1 MWRIYSCLAYE
12 HDLRFVVLAVAV
24 CVLGCFTG
32 ITALQ
37 RAMAVEKLQRRHW
50 LIIAGGVT
58 GISIWTT
65 HFTAMLGYAWELDL
79 RTNIEVAVLSAA
91 SCIGLSTLGWVIGS
105 GASRL
110 RGLLGGAIIGV
121 ALALSHYMDMA
132 ALQVPGGVR
141 YDPALVVASLVGGL
155 TLCASA
161 GWLMQPYAKLPLAWP
176 SAVTLIAGIIFLHF
190 VAMASITIVR
200 GPIEMTATGVDLS
213 TVGSIVVGAS
223 LLIIAVALGLAF
235 HSQKRARAASED
247 RERLLKALADLQA
260 SEAHHRASIALNPQI
275 PWLAD
280 ATGKVIEVSPR
291 WADLVG
297 VPVEQALGDGW
308 AAAVHPDD
316 LPAVETLWRRAVETQ
331 DGSIADSRYRVRLR
345 DGRYHWFRARAL
357 PRRSASGEIIA
368 WYGSLEDIDE
378 QVRAELELRESEER
392 YRLASS
398 ATNDVIW
405 DWSYEE
411 RITTWAGAIEEVLG
425 YPEARAG
432 MTQEWW
438 IERIHPDDLE
448 RVLKLQAD
456 ALEGGSDQW
465 SHEYRFRRSDG
476 EYLDMISRCLIVRD
490 ERGVPVRL
498 VGSLLNV
505 TDQRRIEDDLHRAA
519 HEDNLTK
526 LANRRLFG
534 LRINQAVEQA
544 GARGRCVGLVVL
556 DLNNFKSLND
566 SLGHAAGDA
575 LLCEVAG
582 RLRASAPAGATVA
595 RLGGDEFAIIL
606 PDLTI
611 EDARRETVRD
621 LLAGLDEPVLIEGF
635 RTSISVCAGAAIWP
649 RDAEA
654 VGNLLKCAD
663 LALYAAKAE
672 HPGAIRGFTPDMRHA
687 SVARAAMLSNARQA
701 LDDDR
706 VLPFYQPKL
715 CLRTGQVV
723 GFEALLRWHDGT
735 GDIQS
740 PASIA
745 AAFEDVELSKR
756 VTDRMLE
763 RIIRDC
769 VRWVEMGVDYGRIA
783 FNASAADFRR
793 DDFAEQV
800 LRSISEAGLPAG
812 HCELEVTESVFIG
825 RNTER
830 IIRTLQ
836 TLRSEGMT
844 IALDDFGTG
853 YASLTH
859 LQQFPVDVLKI
870 DRSFVS
876 PIGSGSS
883 SSTAVVDAV
892 LQMARSLGIA
902 AVAEGVETPRQA
914 EYLRARG
921 CDIGQGY
928 LFGRPSAASHVP
940 DLCQRVDGL
949 GHLTYLIAAKS

>member
-1 MWRIYSCLAYE
+1 M
-12 HDLRFVVLAVAV
+12 LAVAV
-24 CVLGCFTG
+24 CVLGSFTS
-32 ITALQ
+32 IAALQ
-37 RAMAVEKLQRRHW
+37 RAVAAEGSQRKYW
-50 LIIAGGVT
+50 LIVAGGVA

-65 HFTAMLGYAWELDL
+65 HFTAILGYAWELDL
-79 RTNIEVAVLSAA
+79 RTIINVAVLSAA
-91 SCIGLSTLGWVIGS
+91 SCITLATLGWMTGF
-105 GASRL
+105 GTSRL
-110 RGLLGGAIIGV
+110 RGLVGGAVVGV
-121 ALALSHYMDMA
+121 ALAVSHYIDMA
-132 ALQVPGGVR
+132 ALQVPGIVR
-141 YDPALVVASLVGGL
+141 YEPVLVVASLVGGL
-155 TLCASA
+155 TLCAFA
-161 GWLMQPYAKLPLAWP
+161 GWLLQLYAKLPLAWP
-176 SAVTLIAGIIFLHF
+176 SGVALIAGILCLHF
-190 VAMASITIVR
+190 VAMASITIVH
-200 GPIEMTATGVDLS
+200 GPLSMDAAGVGLS

-223 LLIIAVALGLAF
+223 LLIIAAALGLAF
-235 HSQKRARAASED
+235 HSQHRARAASED
-247 RERLLKALADLQA
+247 HERLLKALADLQA
-260 SEAHHRASIALNPQI
+260 SEAHHRASIELNPQI

-280 ATGKVIEVSPR
+280 TTGKVIEISPR
-291 WADLVG
+291 WAELVG

-308 AAAVHPDD
+308 AAPVHPDD
-316 LPAVETLWRRAVETQ
+316 LPGVEVLWRRAIETR
-331 DGSIADSRYRVRLR
+331 DGTIADVRYRVRLR
-345 DGRYHWFRARAL
+345 DGLYRWFRARAL

-378 QVRAELELRESEER
+378 QVRAELELRKSEER

-448 RVLKLQAD
+448 RVLRLQAD

-476 EYLDMISRCLIVRD
+476 EYLNMISRCLIVRD

-526 LANRRLFG
+526 LPNRRLFG
-534 LRINQAVEQA
+534 VRINQAVEQA
-544 GARGRCVGLVVL
+544 GACGSCVGLVVI

-566 SLGHAAGDA
+566 TLGHAAGDA
-575 LLCEVAG
+575 LLCEVAN
-582 RLRASAPAGATVA
+582 RLKASAPAGATVA

-606 PDLTI
+606 PDLKLD
-611 EDARRETVRD
+611 DARRETVRD

-649 RDAEA
+649 RDAES
-654 VGNLLKCAD
+654 VGDLLKCAD

-672 HPGAIRGFTPDMRHA
+672 HPGAIRGFTPSMRQA
-687 SVARAAMLSNARQA
+687 SVVRAAMLSNARLA
-701 LDDDR
+701 LDEDR

-715 CLRTGQVV
+715 CLRTGNVV
-723 GFEALLRWHDGT
+723 GFEALLRWHDSA

-740 PASIA
+740 PGSIA
-745 AAFEDVELSKR
+745 AAFEDVELSTR
-756 VTDRMLE
+756 ITERMLD

-769 VRWVEMGVDYGRIA
+769 GRWAGMGVDYGRIA

-793 DDFAEQV
+793 DDFANQV
-800 LRSISEAGLPAG
+800 LRSMSEAGLPPS
-812 HCELEVTESVFIG
+812 HFELEVTESVFIG

-830 IIRTLQ
+830 IIRTLEI
-836 TLRSEGMT
+836 LRSEGMT

-870 DRSFVS
+870 DKSFIA

-902 AVAEGVETPRQA
+902 AVAEGVETPHQA
-914 EYLRARG
+914 GYLRARG

-928 LFGRPSAASHVP
+928 LFGRPAEASHVP
-940 DLCQRVDGL
+940 RLCQRVDGSWFAT
-949 GHLTYLIAAKS
+949 HVVAARS